1 MLHYEIFPHSSS
13 KEWVVFIHGAGGS
26 SSIWFKQLRAFSKSL
41 NVLLIDL
48 RGHGK
53 SKNTTN
59 SKNYTFRE
67 ISHEVVDV
75 LDALKIYNA
84 HFVGI
89 SLGTIVI
96 RDVAEID
103 SKRVKSMIMGGA
115 VIKLNIK
122 SQVLLKLGVW
132 FKSLIPYMFLYK
144 FFAFVI
150 MPNHKNSRSLFVN
163 EAKKLA
169 QKEFKR
175 WFTLTGELKPLLK
188 FFRSEDIGLPTLYI
202 MGDQDYMFLP
212 SVREVVSHHKK
223 SDLFVIDNCGHVVN
237 VDQPRVFNN
246 VALDFI
252 FKQT

>member
-1 MLHYEIFPHSSS
+1 MLHYETYPHSSS

-26 SSIWFKQLRAFSKSL
+26 SSIWFKQLKAFAKVY

-53 SKNTTN
+53 SKNHLHSTH
-59 SKNYTFRE
+59 YTFRE
-67 ISHEVVDV
+67 ISYEVIEV
-75 LDALKIYNA
+75 LDELKIGSA

-96 RDVAEID
+96 REVAEINVN
-103 SKRVKSMIMGGA
+103 RVKSMILGGA

-122 SQVLLKLGVW
+122 SQILLKLGVW
-132 FKSLIPYMFLYK
+132 FKSVIPYMLLYK
-144 FFAFVI
+144 FFACVI
-150 MPNHKNSRSLFVN
+150 IPNHKNSRSLFVN

-175 WFTLTGELKPLLK
+175 WFTLTAELKPLLK
-188 FFRSEDIGLPTLYI
+188 FFRSEDISLPTLYI

-212 SVREVVSHHKK
+212 AVKEVASLHRE

-237 VDQPRVFNN
+237 VDQPKVFNN

-252 FKQT
+252 FKQS